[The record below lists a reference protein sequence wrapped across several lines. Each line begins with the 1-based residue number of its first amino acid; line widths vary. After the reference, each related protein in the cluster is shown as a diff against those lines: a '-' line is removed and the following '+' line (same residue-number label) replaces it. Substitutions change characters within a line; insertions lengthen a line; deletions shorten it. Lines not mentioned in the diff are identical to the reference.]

1 MSKNKLQKMFD
12 NTIELSYKE
21 KVKELENYFVERA
34 DGENI
39 IGTGKEIIYPEHL
52 WEYKHSF
59 GDGVYIREMRMK
71 KGQLVFSAIQN
82 HSFGFL

>member
-52 WEYKHSF
+52 WEY
-59 GDGVYIREMRMK
+59 
-71 KGQLVFSAIQN
+71 
-82 HSFGFL
+82 